1 MTGETY
7 TVTELMTATADAIK
21 ERLGGAVWV
30 DGEISGPRDSRGHF
44 YFDLVDR
51 DEKGVVTAKVPVALW
66 SRTRPKVE
74 QKLDAAGTVRL
85 EEGVKVRIRGPL
97 ELWLAGGRLQL
108 SMNDID
114 PAFTLEALESERE
127 RVLALLRAENLIERN
142 RARPLPTMPLHIA
155 LITADE
161 SAAQADFM
169 HSLTESGLPWRVEFI
184 DSKVQGAG
192 AERTIAA
199 ALRTAER
206 LGVEVIALVR
216 GGGSRL
222 DLAVFDH
229 ELVARTIATSTIP
242 VFTGIGHEIDT
253 SVADVVAFESHK
265 TPTACAVALIDR
277 VREFVDGTETL
288 WSTIAQVA
296 GSQLERNGTMLD
308 RVSRDIVIH
317 TRSAVDRADERLKA
331 RVDRIVR
338 RVPQYFDDRERELDN
353 AATRVRLLD
362 PRNVLARGWSITRT
376 ATGRVVRSVNE
387 VASGDVIVT
396 VVADGTVVSTI
407 GEIRT
412 ESESKSSSGDDPTS
426 RSKEL

>member
-1 MTGETY
+1 MDGVNY

-21 ERLGGAVWV
+21 DRLGGAVWV
-30 DGEISGPRDSRGHF
+30 DGEISGPRESRGHF

-51 DEKGVVTAKVPVALW
+51 DDKGAVTAKVPVALW
-66 SRTRPKVE
+66 SRTRTRVD
-74 QKLDAAGTVRL
+74 QKLRDAGTVRL

-108 SMNDID
+108 SMQDID

-142 RARPLPTMPLHIA
+142 RMMTVPAMPLRIA
-155 LITADE
+155 LVTADE

-169 HSLTESGLPWRVEFI
+169 HSLVESGLPWQVSFI

-199 ALRTAER
+199 ALRTAQR
-206 LGVEVIALVR
+206 MNVDVIALVR

-253 SVADVVAFESHK
+253 SVADVVAHTANK
-265 TPTACAVALIDR
+265 TPTACAEALID
-277 VREFVDGTETL
+277 
-288 WSTIAQVA
+288 IA
-296 GSQLERNGTMLD
+296 L
-308 RVSRDIVIH
+308 DIVNRSEAAWADIAEIVS
-317 TRSAVDRADERLKA
+317 TTLASERERLARSARHAAIGARTRLTVERHRMSATTARLGRALETTVKSERQTLDLFAARLNAVDP
-331 RVDRIVR
+331 VR
-338 RVPQYFDDRERELDN
+338 
-353 AATRVRLLD
+353 T
-362 PRNVLARGWSITRT
+362 LARGWSITRT
-376 ATGRVVRSVNE
+376 ASGTVVRQ
-387 VASGDVIVT
+387 VADVSAGDTLVT
-396 VVADGTVVSTI
+396 TVADGTITSTA
-407 GEIRT
+407 T
-412 ESESKSSSGDDPTS
+412 DTD
-426 RSKEL
+426 

>member
-30 DGEISGPRDSRGHF
+30 DGEINGPRDSRGHF

-51 DEKGVVTAKVPVALW
+51 DEKGVVIAKVPVALW

-74 QKLDAAGTVRL
+74 QKLHAAGTVRL

-253 SVADVVAFESHK
+253 SVADVVAHSANK
-265 TPTACAVALIDR
+265 TPTACAEALIDIALDVVAR
-277 VREFVDGTETL
+277 SERAWAEIADIVSATLEGERERLARSARHAAMGARTRLTVERHRIATTTARLARSTET
-288 WSTIAQVA
+288 SMRSGRQ
-296 GSQLERNGTMLD
+296 MLD
-308 RVSRDIVIH
+308 VFAARL
-317 TRSAVDRADERLKA
+317 SAVDPER
-331 RVDRIVR
+331 
-338 RVPQYFDDRERELDN
+338 
-353 AATRVRLLD
+353 T
-362 PRNVLARGWSITRT
+362 LARGWSITRNDRGIVIRSSADLSVGDTLVTTLSDGTITST
-376 ATGRVVRSVNE
+376 AT
-387 VASGDVIVT
+387 AID
-396 VVADGTVVSTI
+396 
-407 GEIRT
+407 
-412 ESESKSSSGDDPTS
+412 
-426 RSKEL
+426 

>member
-1 MTGETY
+1 MTGESY

-142 RARPLPTMPLHIA
+142 RTRPLPAMPLHIA

-199 ALRTAER
+199 ALRTAQR

-253 SVADVVAFESHK
+253 SVADVVAHSANK
-265 TPTACAVALIDR
+265 TPTACAEALIDIALDVVAR
-277 VREFVDGTETL
+277 RERAWVEMADIVSATLEFERERLARSARHAAMGARNRLTVERHRITTTTARLARSTETSL
-288 WSTIAQVA
+288 RSSRQ
-296 GSQLERNGTMLD
+296 SLD
-308 RVSRDIVIH
+308 VFAARL
-317 TRSAVDRADERLKA
+317 SAVDPER
-331 RVDRIVR
+331 
-338 RVPQYFDDRERELDN
+338 
-353 AATRVRLLD
+353 T
-362 PRNVLARGWSITRT
+362 LARGWSITRNDKGVVIRSSADLSVGDTLVTTLSDGTITST
-376 ATGRVVRSVNE
+376 AT
-387 VASGDVIVT
+387 AID
-396 VVADGTVVSTI
+396 
-407 GEIRT
+407 
-412 ESESKSSSGDDPTS
+412 
-426 RSKEL
+426 